1 MEAAAH
7 TLVYD
12 CRISEATSLDVL
24 TSVVAPTLVLYSEG
38 SSDDLTGMAVTVAS
52 ALPNGFHP
60 VRPVAGTGFLTTFLQ
75 QRCSSSSGDRA
86 SPDPDRR

>member
-1 MEAAAH
+1 MEAPH

-60 VRPVAGTGFLTTFLQ
+60 VLPGGWHGV
-75 QRCSSSSGDRA
+75 
-86 SPDPDRR
+86 PDHVLAAALLEFFR